1 MFNLSRLRQPLMMRG
16 WPAAFWVAL
25 VLIFAAAP
33 VSARRAV
40 NSCPDVTANAFGS
53 GLIVVHAPVLNY
65 TITHFDASWFDTREP
80 EKSPTLFLLTLD
92 PSLKVHSG
100 RLRLRMQILADTS
113 LGRSVDPGGQMVVL
127 DKVTETLDSLTDIG
141 VPLRS
146 NDIFAMNFVAGGTS
160 FDQSDLFYYVA
171 ENRVVPEMN
180 IVFKFALTCEDDMS
194 VLSNASVSI
203 SVDQFGPTGK
213 LRSVRTIRALT
224 PGNEM
229 HNAKPASIYT
239 ITPTF
244 KIASELFNNQE
255 FGYPPGEAKMEI
267 FLYKVEKGMS
277 PTDALDGL
285 EFAKFPVQDAN
296 PTVYPPGQPLLEP
309 GVTYAWRARA
319 NLRGPTLEHRWS
331 NTLVFKIDP
340 LLSGNTPEIP
350 QTVGDLRSFATQVKY
365 GDDYSKR
372 VLAALKI
379 ILAENYE
386 VFDLSRAEKIPA
398 KGLLRLNGQPIT
410 LEELER
416 LAQEFHNSRHMTTR
430 MRFQ

>member
-1 MFNLSRLRQPLMMRG
+1 MFISLRLTCVAALAVLMLTV
-16 WPAAFWVAL
+16 PAT
-25 VLIFAAAP
+25 
-33 VSARRAV
+33 ARRAI
-40 NSCPDVTANAFGS
+40 NSCPEVTSNAAN
-53 GLIVVHAPVLNY
+53 LMTVVAPVLNY

-80 EKSPTLFLLTLD
+80 EKAPTLFMLH
-92 PSLKVHSG
+92 LKPELKGYSG
-100 RLRLRMQILADTS
+100 SLRLRMQVLADTS
-113 LGRSVDPGGQMVVL
+113 LGRSADPGAKMVVL
-127 DKVTETLDSLTDIG
+127 DKVTQTLDSVSHIG
-141 VPLRS
+141 IPLRS
-146 NDIFAMNFVAGGTS
+146 NDIFGMNFVPGGTS
-160 FDQSDLFYYVA
+160 FDQSDLFNYVV

-180 IVFKFALTCEDDMS
+180 LSFRFALTCEDDMN
-194 VLSNASVSI
+194 VLANASLSI
-203 SVDQFGPTGK
+203 TVDQFGPTGK
-213 LRSVRTIRALT
+213 LRSVRTVRALT
-224 PGNEM
+224 PGNEVQ
-229 HNAKPASIYT
+229 NAKPASIYT

-255 FGYPPGEAKMEI
+255 FGYPPSEPKMEI
-267 FLYKVEKGMS
+267 FIYRIEKGMS
-277 PTDALDGL
+277 VADALDGL
-285 EFAKFPVQDAN
+285 EYAKFPVQDAN

-309 GVTYAWRARA
+309 GYTYAWRARA
-319 NLRGPTLEHRWS
+319 NLRGPTLEYRWS

-340 LLSGNTPEIP
+340 LLSGNTPETP
-350 QTVGDLRSFATQVKY
+350 QNVGDLRNFTTQVKY

-372 VLAALKI
+372 VLAALKV